1 MFFIVSSHDF
11 FGNNLDEEM
20 SKCHEER
27 EKYQNYFDGL
37 HKLADMRDMIE
48 DINNGLAELDK
59 HVQTNINDMTKR
71 QGTYLFFN
79 PNWFDPED
87 PNYDNSGKKNHRA
100 CFIFLPCFHPHS
112 IHSYLH

>member
-1 MFFIVSSHDF
+1 
-11 FGNNLDEEM
+11 M

-48 DINNGLAELDK
+48 DINSGLAELDK

-71 QGTYLFFN
+71 QGIYSIFYQLKFN
-79 PNWFDPED
+79 QTD
-87 PNYDNSGKKNHRA
+87 SIQMIQKMVLRKISRA
-100 CFIFLPCFHPHS
+100 CFFFFHKS
-112 IHSYLH
+112 